1 MLIWVS
7 DRMLGYIQV
16 PERLPHW
23 DKAPLYFFWLVTWA
37 AEKRGRVPLLTQ
49 EQRECVGNNFHANYV
64 RAACP
69 TQRREVDLKLPLL
82 ACSYMVNWCISCRVS
97 VEGKPENH
105 ALARY
110 CILLLIFILDSFIR

>member
-1 MLIWVS
+1 MT
-7 DRMLGYIQV
+7 R
-16 PERLPHW
+16 
-23 DKAPLYFFWLVTWA
+23 A

-49 EQRECVGNNFHANYV
+49 EQRECVANNVHANYV

-69 TQRREVDLKLPLL
+69 TQLREVGLKLPLL
-82 ACSYMVNWCISCRVS
+82 ACSYMVNWCISCSVT
-97 VEGKPENH
+97 VEGKSENH